1 MAKIVAGM
9 ASSHALALSEPA
21 AWDKMREVTR
31 ARFKARYG
39 KEAPVHPKVAE
50 ETMEVRQKRYQ
61 RLTEGYN
68 FFRKMFVEAKPDA
81 LIIIG
86 DDQDEQFNNHN
97 LPQIALYAGG
107 DFFTT
112 TRGADGKRQR
122 AAEHRCHS
130 ALARELLEGLVER
143 EFDVAMIRS
152 FPQDELLAH
161 AHAQI
166 LNYFHPESAIP
177 VVPIFVNA
185 IHYPALSPRR
195 GYRLGQAIK
204 EIVERRPGGERVIL
218 YASGGLSH
226 FTASFPWPFYNGPYT
241 LGCIS
246 EAFDRV
252 AIDCMAHGRGEELA
266 RLSSKDLLENG
277 DTEMISWLVLL
288 GAVGKVPAR
297 VFGYEPLYSG
307 LTGMAVAYWDME
319 GGRAAE
325 RTHQERAQ
333 L

>member
-1 MAKIVAGM
+1 M
-9 ASSHALALSEPA
+9 ASSHALALNEPA
-21 AWDKMREVTR
+21 AWDKMRETTR

-50 ETMEVRQKRYQ
+50 EPIEIRQKRYQ

-68 FFRKMFVEAKPDA
+68 FFRKMLMETRPDA
-81 LIIIG
+81 LILIG
-86 DDQDEQFNNHN
+86 DDQDEQFNDHN
-97 LPQIALYAGG
+97 LPQIAIYVGG

-112 TRGADGKRQR
+112 TREADGKRR
-122 AAEHRCHS
+122 PATRHRCHS
-130 ALARELLEGLVER
+130 ALAQELLEGLVER

-152 FPQDELLAH
+152 FPQDQLLAH

-185 IHYPALSPRR
+185 IHFPALSPGR

-204 EIVERRPGGERVIL
+204 EIVERRPTEERSVL

-226 FTASFPWPFYNGPYT
+226 FTASFPWRFYDGPFT

-246 EAFDRV
+246 EEFDRR
-252 AIDCMAHGRGEELA
+252 AINCMAQGQGEELA
-266 RLSSKDLLENG
+266 RLSSRDLLENG

-288 GAVGKVPAR
+288 GAVGRVPAR

-319 GGRAAE
+319 GSAAAE
-325 RTHQERAQ
+325 RAHQERAR

>member
-9 ASSHALALSEPA
+9 ASSHALALSEPT
-21 AWDKMREVTR
+21 AWDKMREMTR

-61 RLTEGYN
+61 RLSEGYS
-68 FFRKMFVEAKPDA
+68 FFRKVLAETKPDA
-81 LIIIG
+81 LILIG
-86 DDQDEQFNNHN
+86 DDQDEQFNEHN
-97 LPQIALYAGG
+97 LPQIAIYAGG

-112 TRGADGKRQR
+112 TREADGKRRSATQ
-122 AAEHRCHS
+122 HRCHC
-130 ALARELLEGLVER
+130 ALAQELLEGLVDR

-152 FPQDELLAH
+152 FPQDQLLAH

-166 LNYFHPESAIP
+166 LNYFYPESAIP

-185 IHYPALSPRR
+185 IHYPTLSPRR

-204 EIVERRPGGERVIL
+204 EIIERRATGERFVV
-218 YASGGLSH
+218 YGSGGLSH
-226 FTASFPWPFYNGPYT
+226 FTSSFPWPFYNGPYT

-246 EAFDRV
+246 EEFDRR
-252 AIDCMAHGRGEELA
+252 AISWMAQGRGEELA
-266 RLSSKDLLENG
+266 KLSSKDLLENG

-307 LTGMAVAYWDME
+307 LTGMAVAYWNME
-319 GGRAAE
+319 DGGAAE
-325 RTHQERAQ
+325 RTHQERAR